1 MALDEN
7 SPVGDDKSEG
17 VQPPPT
23 SRLKRLL
30 RLIFVDLYA
39 FLSSVLSLSE
49 GLDREGTIEGIRKD
63 VEFKGHAAWI
73 LIFSILIASI
83 GLSVGNIPI
92 IVGAM
97 LISPLMGPILGIGL
111 AAGTNDIELLR
122 KSMLNL
128 GISVVIGIVISAI
141 YFLIIPIPEINI
153 ELRDRTQ
160 ATLLAIG
167 VALFGGAAGIIAGS
181 RRQKSNV
188 VPGVAIAT
196 ALMPPLC
203 TVGFGLA
210 TLRWEFFFG
219 ALYLFFIN
227 SVFIALPTYLYI
239 RYMKFPMKEFID
251 PAKERRIR
259 WRITVFLILTIVPSA
274 FIFFAVLKESFFES
288 DTKRFIMAV
297 EQSLEERNTTV
308 IDYKVLTDDG
318 QPTIKIA
325 LIGDPISEDLRNA
338 WLKMRDDFDLSN
350 VALDIREPRDF
361 TQAIEAIREESRSG
375 SFEQVQAF
383 YQRQIAERD
392 TALVQLSKKLERE
405 AVVTGDFNV
414 LTNELKTLYPDLERL
429 AFANFYESDFSGR
442 VDTVATLM
450 IEWREPTPQS
460 DRRLNAQRLNDW
472 LIVRLG
478 KKVRVV
484 NFCEGVIFAEE
495 G

>member
-1 MALDEN
+1 MDTQNDTNESQQEPKSTSGKGNIGRLRRIFLLLTADLWKFL
-7 SPVGDDKSEG
+7 GD
-17 VQPPPT
+17 
-23 SRLKRLL
+23 
-30 RLIFVDLYA
+30 
-39 FLSSVLSLSE
+39 VLSLSD
-49 GLDREGTIEGIRKD
+49 GLDREGTMDGIRKD

-97 LISPLMGPILGIGL
+97 LISPLMGPILGVGL
-111 AAGTNDIELLR
+111 AAGINDFELLKR
-122 KSMLNL
+122 SMINF
-128 GISVVIGIVISAI
+128 GIMMVIGIMISAM
-141 YFLIIPIPEINI
+141 YFLVIPIPEINI

-210 TLRWEFFFG
+210 TLRWEFFLG

-251 PAKERRIR
+251 PARERRIR
-259 WRITVFLILTIVPSA
+259 WRISVFLVVTIVPSA
-274 FIFFAVLKESFFES
+274 FIFYSVLKKSFFES
-288 DTKRFIMAV
+288 DTKRFMQAI
-297 EQSLEERNTTV
+297 ELTLEDRNTTV
-308 IDYKVLTDDG
+308 IDYKLVYDDDK
-318 QPTIKIA
+318 PVIKIA
-325 LIGDPISEDLRNA
+325 LIGDPISDDLRRS
-338 WLKMRDDFDLSN
+338 WLKLRDDYDLEN
-350 VALDIREPRDF
+350 IDLDIREPRDF
-361 TQAIEAIREESRSG
+361 SKAIEDIREETRLG
-375 SFEQVQAF
+375 SATQMQQF
-383 YQRQIAERD
+383 YERQISERD
-392 TALVQLSKKLERE
+392 TSIRSLERRLERE
-405 AVVTGDFNV
+405 TVVVGDFFT
-414 LTNELKTLYPDLERL
+414 LTSEVKTLYPELVRL
-429 AFANFYESDFSGR
+429 AFANFYESNFSGK

-450 IEWREPTPQS
+450 IEWQPATPQTK
-460 DRRLNAQRLNDW
+460 RRHSAERLSDW
-472 LIVRLG
+472 LQVRLA

-484 NFCEGVIFAEE
+484 NFCEGVIGSE
-495 G
+495 